1 MKNEEVKMKDEPR
14 FERWLEPEPVFKN
27 GPSDEPAIDPAKLEK
42 HFTKSQIEFIKKRIA
57 MDSPDLRSMAP
68 EQLNELFARDGGIND
83 ARIIMT
89 FLVQYF
95 LRFKEGEDSSIRG
108 NLKSFWYRKLARS
121 LERLGR
127 LDLRGGLSV
136 KSAGSRSRYLLKT
149 MEDSFEQLFL
159 QEFFHYRDL
168 DVYNHRESFRLM
180 GRDEKRHLF
189 YTEKEGLFWFC
200 ETVHD
205 RYSCHAFA
213 SRGSATWLD
222 VDYLAEAIG
231 KLTVRNLY
239 IAALTD
245 YDPWGLYIA
254 KQMRRK
260 LESSQF
266 GFRKVKLEVIT
277 DLEIFDPEVIQREKR
292 YLLTGHE
299 DPKDPVHQI
308 VQRWVKNG
316 GGINGE
322 PYGMHVD
329 NFNPTKTLERVDAW
343 IKGKWSSRLAN
354 FEFPA
359 KLMKAAQ
366 RRARSGGDD

>member
-1 MKNEEVKMKDEPR
+1 MKKTFR
-14 FERWLEPEPVFKN
+14 FERWLGTEPLSEP
-27 GPSDEPAIDPAKLEK
+27 GPSDQPAIHPDLLKK
-42 HFTKSQIEFIKKRIA
+42 HFKESQIEFIQKRIA
-57 MDSPDLRSMAP
+57 LDCPDLRSMKP
-68 EQLNELFARDGGIND
+68 EQLTEFFSRNGGIND
-83 ARIIMT
+83 AKIIMT

-95 LRFKEGEDSSIRG
+95 VRFLEEQDGSVRG

-127 LDLRGGLSV
+127 HEVRGGISV
-136 KSAGSRSRYLLKT
+136 KSAGSRSSYLLKT

-159 QEFFHYRDL
+159 KEFFHYRDL

-180 GRDEKRHLF
+180 GRDKKRHLF

-200 ETVHD
+200 ETVHA
-205 RYSCHAFA
+205 RHSCHAFA

-222 VDYLAEAIG
+222 IDYLAEAIR
-231 KLTVRNLY
+231 KLDVRNLY
-239 IAALTD
+239 VAALTD

-254 KQMRRK
+254 KQIRRK
-260 LESSQF
+260 LESALF
-266 GFRKVKLEVIT
+266 GFRKIQLEVLT
-277 DLEIFDPEVIQREKR
+277 DLELFDPAVIQREKR

-299 DPKDPVHQI
+299 YPQDPVYRI
-308 VQRWVKNG
+308 VQRWIDHG

-329 NFNPTKTLERVDAW
+329 HLDHAKAFKRVDSW
-343 IKGKWSSRLAN
+343 IQGKWNGRLSRL
-354 FEFPA
+354 EFPE

-366 RRARSGGDD
+366 RQARMGGSE